1 MFILLLS
8 AKCLKIPKGDN
19 QEKKRRRINNAI
31 IKNKRLKWQ
40 SIVYKT
46 LYIKLQIEQY
56 TILNKN
62 GGGIEVTHKTMDRQH
77 NGQK

>member
-19 QEKKRRRINNAI
+19 QEKKEEELTI

-46 LYIKLQIEQY
+46 LYRKLLIEQY
-56 TILNKN
+56 TNTNKN